1 MNDQD
6 RTSLDLL
13 TVLTAMWASDPTL
26 TERAAE
32 WMIPNWPRALPRI
45 LRCTP
50 FRARSVSTRRQLCGG
65 AHSRLRR
72 NAPEE

>member
-32 WMIPNWPRALPRI
+32 WDDPELAARIAAYLAMHTVPRA
-45 LRCTP
+45 
-50 FRARSVSTRRQLCGG
+50 FRF
-65 AHSRLRR
+65 
-72 NAPEE
+72 NA